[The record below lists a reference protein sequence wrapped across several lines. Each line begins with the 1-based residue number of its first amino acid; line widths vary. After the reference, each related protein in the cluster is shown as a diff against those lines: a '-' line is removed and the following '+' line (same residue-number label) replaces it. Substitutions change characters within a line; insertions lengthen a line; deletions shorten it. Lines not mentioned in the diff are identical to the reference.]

1 MIALPSAFRQYLRQR
16 RYGEPI
22 IVVSGV
28 PRSGTSMTMKMLE
41 AGGISLLTDKVRLPD
56 EDNPKGYF
64 ELESVKSLGEQ
75 DDKSWLA
82 EARGKAIKI
91 ISHLLREL
99 PDHHAYKVIFMNRSI
114 QEVIRSQNKMLIRRG
129 EELSG
134 DDQNVNALFEQ
145 HLRLIQAWLRKQQ
158 NFSVLD
164 LHYSEVINDPL
175 RGAAQIAGFLKTD
188 LDQQR
193 MAAVVD
199 PGLYRNRAD

>member
-1 MIALPSAFRQYLRQR
+1 MIAWPSAFRQYLRQW

-28 PRSGTSMTMKMLE
+28 PRSGTSMTMKMLD
-41 AGGISLLTDKVRLPD
+41 AGGIPLITDKVRLPD

-193 MAAVVD
+193 MASVVD
-199 PGLYRNRAD
+199 PSLYRNRA

>member
-1 MIALPSAFRQYLRQR
+1 MVLLSAFRRYLRQR

-28 PRSGTSMTMKMLE
+28 PRSGTSMTMKMLD
-41 AGGISLLTDKVRLPD
+41 AGGIPLLTDKVRLPD

-64 ELESVKSLGEQ
+64 ELESLKSLGEQ

-99 PDHHAYKVIFMNRSI
+99 PDHHAYKVIFMNRRI

-145 HLRLIQAWLRKQQ
+145 HLGLIQPWLRKQQ

-164 LHYSEVINDPL
+164 LHYSEVVNDPL
-175 RGAAQIAGFLKTD
+175 RGAAQIAEFLKTD

-193 MAAVVD
+193 MASVVD
-199 PGLYRNRAD
+199 PGLYRNRA

>member
-1 MIALPSAFRQYLRQR
+1 MVLLSAFRRYLRQR

-28 PRSGTSMTMKMLE
+28 PRSGTSMTMKMLD
-41 AGGISLLTDKVRLPD
+41 AGGIPLLTDKVRLPD

-99 PDHHAYKVIFMNRSI
+99 PDHHAYKVIFMNRRI

-145 HLRLIQAWLRKQQ
+145 HLGLIQPWLRKQQ

-164 LHYSEVINDPL
+164 LHYSEVVNDPL
-175 RGAAQIAGFLKTD
+175 RGAAQIAEFLKTD

-193 MAAVVD
+193 MASVVD
-199 PGLYRNRAD
+199 PGLYRNRA

>member
-1 MIALPSAFRQYLRQR
+1 MLSTLRQYLRQR

-22 IVVSGV
+22 IVVSGL
-28 PRSGTSMTMKMLE
+28 PRSGTSMAMKMLDA
-41 AGGISLLTDKVRLPD
+41 AGIPLVIDEMRLPD
-56 EDNPKGYF
+56 EDNPRGYF
-64 ELESVKSLGEQ
+64 ELESVKALGEQ

-99 PDHHAYKVIFMNRSI
+99 PDQHAYKVIFMNRHI

-129 EELSG
+129 EKLSG
-134 DDQNVNALFEQ
+134 DDQNVTALLKQ
-145 HLRLIQAWLRKQQ
+145 HLRLIQPWLRKQQ

-164 LHYSEVINDPL
+164 LHYSEVVNDPL

-188 LDQQR
+188 LDQEK
-193 MAAVVD
+193 MASVVNS
-199 PGLYRNRAD
+199 GLYRNRAD

>member
-1 MIALPSAFRQYLRQR
+1 
-16 RYGEPI
+16 
-22 IVVSGV
+22 
-28 PRSGTSMTMKMLE
+28 MTMKMLD
-41 AGGISLLTDKVRLPD
+41 AGGIPLITDKVRLPD

-82 EARGKAIKI
+82 EARGKAIKV

-99 PDHHAYKVIFMNRSI
+99 PDHYAYKVIFMNRRI

-145 HLRLIQAWLRKQQ
+145 HLRLIQPWLRKQP

-164 LHYSEVINDPL
+164 LHYSEVGHDPL

-193 MAAVVD
+193 MASVVD
-199 PGLYRNRAD
+199 PGLYRNRA

>member
-28 PRSGTSMTMKMLE
+28 PRSGTSMTMKMLD
-41 AGGISLLTDKVRLPD
+41 AGGIPLITDKVRLPD

-82 EARGKAIKI
+82 EARGKAIKV

-99 PDHHAYKVIFMNRSI
+99 PDHYAYKVIFMNRRI

-145 HLRLIQAWLRKQQ
+145 HLRLIQPWLRKQQ

-164 LHYSEVINDPL
+164 LHYSDVVHDPL

-188 LDQQR
+188 LDQRR
-193 MAAVVD
+193 MASVVD
-199 PGLYRNRAD
+199 PGLYRNRA

>member
-1 MIALPSAFRQYLRQR
+1 MIAWPSAFRQYLRQR

-28 PRSGTSMTMKMLE
+28 PRSGTSMTMKMLD
-41 AGGISLLTDKVRLPD
+41 AGGIPLLTDKVRLPD

-99 PDHHAYKVIFMNRSI
+99 PDHHVYKVIFMNRSI

-193 MAAVVD
+193 MASVVD
-199 PGLYRNRAD
+199 PGLYRNRT